1 MWGNPEFECFLFE
14 PDPERFN
21 ELKKVTEG
29 HSNTH
34 IFNVAFY
41 SRAEE
46 IDMFFRGENS
56 FVYGVNSPI
65 LQSDNDNLFID
76 KRTKVLAHSF
86 KEFDRGDIDFLF
98 LDMEGSEWFVLQN
111 LVSLPKVIIVE
122 LVAGEYINP
131 FVFEIKKWLK
141 EKGYIYKFTDDT
153 DHTYALKSIPW
164 IDIKTEKISDGQTKT

>member
-1 MWGNPEFECFLFE
+1 
-14 PDPERFN
+14 
-21 ELKKVTEG
+21 
-29 HSNTH
+29 
-34 IFNVAFY
+34 
-41 SRAEE
+41 
-46 IDMFFRGENS
+46 
-56 FVYGVNSPI
+56 
-65 LQSDNDNLFID
+65 
-76 KRTKVLAHSF
+76 
-86 KEFDRGDIDFLF
+86 
-98 LDMEGSEWFVLQN
+98 MEGSEWFVLQN